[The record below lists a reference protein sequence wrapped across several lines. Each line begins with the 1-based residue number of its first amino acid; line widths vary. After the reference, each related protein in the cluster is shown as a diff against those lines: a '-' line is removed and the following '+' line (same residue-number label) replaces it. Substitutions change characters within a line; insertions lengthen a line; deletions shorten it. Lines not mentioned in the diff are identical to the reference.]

1 VSHAEA
7 DGERIGEIPESSA
20 TGSVADVYADIRR
33 VLGVPFV
40 ALIYRVLASEP
51 DRLESIWSDLGPN
64 LASEVARG
72 AARTLAAPPPRPI
85 VAGRAPDGLA
95 LDVVAAVATLE
106 AFRHGNALGAIGLSA
121 LLQGV
126 DGPRAPNRGP
136 SAPRP
141 FSNLLPMADLAS
153 LPGTTLDL
161 LERMSAPVAGPE
173 RPIVIP
179 SLFRY
184 FAHDRRV
191 LEFVWETIQPV
202 VEDPAFFGA
211 TAAIRTA
218 AGMAA
223 SSLPYRVRAAEDPE
237 TRRIA
242 DRFVTTIPAMIIVSR
257 LIEDAISP
265 R

>member
-1 VSHAEA
+1 MA
-7 DGERIGEIPESSA
+7 G
-20 TGSVADVYADIRR
+20 VYADIRR

-51 DRLESIWSDLGPN
+51 DRLESIWADLGPN

-72 AARTLAAPPPRPI
+72 AAQTLAATPPQRI
-85 VAGRAPDGLA
+85 VAGRAPDGLD

-106 AFRHGNALGAIGLSA
+106 AFRRGNAHNVIGLSA

-126 DGPRAPNRGP
+126 DGPRASDRGASARRP
-136 SAPRP
+136 S
-141 FSNLLPMADLAS
+141 STLLSMADLAS
-153 LPGTTLDL
+153 LPGRTLDL
-161 LERMSAPVAGPE
+161 LERMSAPIAGPE

-184 FAHDRRV
+184 FAHEQRV

-202 VEDPAFFGA
+202 VEGLAFSDA
-211 TAAIRTA
+211 TAAIRTKA
-218 AGMAA
+218 STTA

-242 DRFVTTIPAMIIVSR
+242 NRFITAVPAMIVVSR
-257 LIEDAISP
+257 LIEDAIAP